1 MMRASAFMARSA
13 TVHRPCRYLPFL
25 CPLGAPGDVPSCI
38 LHRPFFIAGPQQ
50 GNDIALHIG
59 EHVEQAPSHARKRA
73 QGLTAISYYGFPLA
87 LQNLRTED

>member
-1 MMRASAFMARSA
+1 MMRASAFHGSFR
-13 TVHRPCRYLPFL
+13 HRPPPVPVPAISLSFGR
-25 CPLGAPGDVPSCI
+25 PGRRSVVH

-59 EHVEQAPSHARKRA
+59 EHVEQAPSHVRKRA
-73 QGLTAISYYGFPLA
+73 QGLTAISYYGFPPA